1 MKFPDKFIC
10 FSEDYATFEKFV
22 PAPLFR
28 KTFNVKSHKKSE
40 MIISGLGFYRAFING
55 TEISKGPL
63 APYIS
68 NPDDIIYYD
77 RYDVSELITDGK
89 NVLSVILGNG
99 FQNNPGGAIWKFDT
113 AAWRSSPKLALR
125 LTVQRENGEVKYI
138 EADESFKTFESPI
151 IFDDYRAGEY
161 YDARLEIENWN
172 KPGFDDSNW
181 ENACFT
187 TSPKGEKRLCTAE
200 PIAVKEEIKPVC
212 VTETKDGF
220 LYDFGVTNTGV
231 CRLRIDGVEGQEIT
245 LHYGEWLEN
254 GKLNMENLRFPKQ
267 TELQKEF
274 VQRSRYICKNGLQE
288 HTPSFIYNSFRYVL
302 VNGITKEQAKKELL
316 TFVVFYSDLKTAGGF
331 ECSDDITNRLQTLS
345 VRSASSCFVYF
356 PNDCPH
362 REKNG
367 WTADA
372 ALSCEYTILNFNA
385 EKSYEEW
392 LRSICKAQ
400 NSEGAL
406 PGIIPTAGWGFAW
419 GNGPAWDQVIVEI
432 PYLLYRYYGN
442 TEVLL
447 ECSDTIFK
455 YIKYLYGRRDGDGLI
470 AIGLGDWCA
479 IRYNNSPISPL
490 RFTDSVISAEIFR
503 KAKLIFSVIGR
514 NDREMLAKEYFNEMK
529 KNVREKLI
537 NKQTLIAEGN
547 CQTSQAMAIYYGYFE
562 ENEKSRAFENLLSMI
577 KETEGHMAVGVLGA
591 RVLFHLLSEYGESD
605 LAFSMI
611 TRTDFP
617 SYGNWIKRGATTL
630 WEGFH
635 EEGGYV
641 DSMNHH
647 FWGDISAWFIKDI
660 AGIKYN
666 KDFIKSGMLE
676 ISPAFIEKLDYA
688 NAWHESPDGMISS
701 GWKRENGNIKLK
713 ILHPSKLD
721 VRIIIPRGWK
731 IVSKQNKENEKQII
745 CERY

>member
-1 MKFPDKFIC
+1 MVEDGTLMEFPDKFIC

-77 RYDVSELITDGK
+77 RYDVSELITDGE

-99 FQNNPGGAIWKFDT
+99 FQNNPGGAIWEFDT

-125 LTVQRENGEVKYI
+125 LTVQSENGEVKYI
-138 EADESFKTFESPI
+138 DADESFKTFESPI

-200 PIAVKEEIKPVC
+200 SIAVKEEIKPVC

-331 ECSDDITNRLQTLS
+331 GCSDDITNRLQTLS

-362 REKNG
+362 R
-367 WTADA
+367 
-372 ALSCEYTILNFNA
+372 
-385 EKSYEEW
+385 
-392 LRSICKAQ
+392 
-400 NSEGAL
+400 
-406 PGIIPTAGWGFAW
+406 
-419 GNGPAWDQVIVEI
+419 
-432 PYLLYRYYGN
+432 
-442 TEVLL
+442 
-447 ECSDTIFK
+447 DT
-455 YIKYLYGRRDGDGLI
+455 
-470 AIGLGDWCA
+470 
-479 IRYNNSPISPL
+479 
-490 RFTDSVISAEIFR
+490 
-503 KAKLIFSVIGR
+503 
-514 NDREMLAKEYFNEMK
+514 
-529 KNVREKLI
+529 
-537 NKQTLIAEGN
+537 
-547 CQTSQAMAIYYGYFE
+547 
-562 ENEKSRAFENLLSMI
+562 
-577 KETEGHMAVGVLGA
+577 
-591 RVLFHLLSEYGESD
+591 
-605 LAFSMI
+605 
-611 TRTDFP
+611 
-617 SYGNWIKRGATTL
+617 
-630 WEGFH
+630 
-635 EEGGYV
+635 
-641 DSMNHH
+641 
-647 FWGDISAWFIKDI
+647 
-660 AGIKYN
+660 
-666 KDFIKSGMLE
+666 
-676 ISPAFIEKLDYA
+676 
-688 NAWHESPDGMISS
+688 
-701 GWKRENGNIKLK
+701 
-713 ILHPSKLD
+713 
-721 VRIIIPRGWK
+721 
-731 IVSKQNKENEKQII
+731 
-745 CERY
+745 